1 MYLKAT
7 ADRLFGKDCLF
18 SAIGAGRH
26 QLPIITLSA
35 ILGGS
40 VRVGLEDSLYSGPK
54 TLATKSADQVS
65 KIRSEE
71 HTSEL
76 QSLMSI
82 SYAAIRLQK
91 QKPIDRTHLYDKHN
105 NTITTTHSTRCTNA
119 HTTTP

>member
-7 ADRLFGKDCLF
+7 DDRLFGKDCLF

-65 KIRSEE
+65 KIRTIVETLGLELASPTEARAM
-71 HTSEL
+71 L
-76 QSLMSI
+76 QSQG
-82 SYAAIRLQK
+82 ADK
-91 QKPIDRTHLYDKHN
+91 THFLGPRKIEN
-105 NTITTTHSTRCTNA
+105 STPVKKT
-119 HTTTP
+119 

>member
-65 KIRSEE
+65 KIRTIVETLGLEIASPTESREMMQSKGPDKVNFRSEE
-71 HTSEL
+71 RRVGKEGG
-76 QSLMSI
+76 
-82 SYAAIRLQK
+82 R
-91 QKPIDRTHLYDKHN
+91 PCRV
-105 NTITTTHSTRCTNA
+105 RCS
-119 HTTTP
+119 PYK